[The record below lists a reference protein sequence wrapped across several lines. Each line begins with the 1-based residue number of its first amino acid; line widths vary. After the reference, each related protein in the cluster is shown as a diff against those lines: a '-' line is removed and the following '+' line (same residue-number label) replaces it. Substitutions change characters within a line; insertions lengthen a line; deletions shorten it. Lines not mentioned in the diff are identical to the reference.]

1 MILYFSGTGNSRY
14 AALRLGELTGEP
26 VNSINQCLK
35 EGAAIGLHSK
45 NHYVVVSP
53 VYAWRLPRV
62 VERFIRQASF
72 SGNTGIYFV
81 LTCGDDVGN
90 AAKYARRLCAKK
102 GLRFCGLEPLVMP
115 ENYITMYQAPG
126 REEAEQMIRRAEPE
140 LERFALSGAEGYVGR
155 PGEEQPCEPA
165 VLPAV
170 RERQGILCGGGL
182 RGLRPLREALS
193 AEQYPSGER
202 QACLGQEMHPVYGLH
217 LRMPG
222 PGCGVWKANSGEGA
236 VLSDG
241 EWDVRGGGGRA
252 GVARCRPAAGGRPGA
267 G

>member
-140 LERFALSGAEGYVGR
+140 LERFAGLIREGKPFPGPKVTLGGRVKSSLVNRLFYPLYVNARGYYATEACVGCGRCVKLCPLNNIRLENGR
-155 PGEEQPCEPA
+155 PVWGRKCTQCMACICGCPVRAVEYGKRTQGKERYYLTENGTLEGGESR
-165 VLPAV
+165 L
-170 RERQGILCGGGL
+170 IL
-182 RGLRPLREALS
+182 RS
-193 AEQYPSGER
+193 
-202 QACLGQEMHPVYGLH
+202 
-217 LRMPG
+217 
-222 PGCGVWKANSGEGA
+222 
-236 VLSDG
+236 
-241 EWDVRGGGGRA
+241 
-252 GVARCRPAAGGRPGA
+252 
-267 G
+267 

>member
-90 AAKYARRLCAKK
+90 AAKYAQ
-102 GLRFCGLEPLVMP
+102 
-115 ENYITMYQAPG
+115 QAL
-126 REEAEQMIRRAEPE
+126 REERAAV
-140 LERFALSGAEGYVGR
+140 LRTGAAGDAGKLYYDVSGSGA
-155 PGEEQPCEPA
+155 
-165 VLPAV
+165 
-170 RERQGILCGGGL
+170 
-182 RGLRPLREALS
+182 
-193 AEQYPSGER
+193 
-202 QACLGQEMHPVYGLH
+202 
-217 LRMPG
+217 
-222 PGCGVWKANSGEGA
+222 
-236 VLSDG
+236 
-241 EWDVRGGGGRA
+241 
-252 GVARCRPAAGGRPGA
+252 
-267 G
+267 

>member
-14 AALRLGELTGEP
+14 AALRLGELTGEL

-102 GLRFCGLEPLVMP
+102 GLR
-115 ENYITMYQAPG
+115 
-126 REEAEQMIRRAEPE
+126 
-140 LERFALSGAEGYVGR
+140 
-155 PGEEQPCEPA
+155 
-165 VLPAV
+165 
-170 RERQGILCGGGL
+170 
-182 RGLRPLREALS
+182 GLRPLCEALS
-193 AEQYPSGER
+193 AEQYPPGGWK
-202 QACLGQEMHPVYGLH
+202 ACLGKEMHPVYGLH
-217 LRMPG
+217 LRVPG
-222 PGCGVWKANSGEGA
+222 PGRGVWKADSGEGA

-241 EWDVRGGGGRA
+241 GWDVGRSGGRE
-252 GVARCRPAAGGRPGA
+252 GVAHRRPATGG
-267 G
+267 

>member
-140 LERFALSGAEGYVGR
+140 LERFA
-155 PGEEQPCEPA
+155 
-165 VLPAV
+165 
-170 RERQGILCGGGL
+170 GL
-182 RGLRPLREALS
+182 I
-193 AEQYPSGER
+193 
-202 QACLGQEMHPVYGLH
+202 
-217 LRMPG
+217 
-222 PGCGVWKANSGEGA
+222 
-236 VLSDG
+236 
-241 EWDVRGGGGRA
+241 RGGGSPFRGR
-252 GVARCRPAAGGRPGA
+252 RLRWAAG
-267 G
+267 

>member
-26 VNSINQCLK
+26 VNSINQYLK
-35 EGAAIGLHSK
+35 EGAAIGLYSK

-72 SGNTGIYFV
+72 SGSTGIYFV

-115 ENYITMYQAPG
+115 ENYITMYQAPE
-126 REEAEQMIRRAEPE
+126 REEAEQIIRRAEPE
-140 LERFALSGAEGYVGR
+140 LERLAGMI
-155 PGEEQPCEPA
+155 
-165 VLPAV
+165 
-170 RERQGILCGGGL
+170 RERK
-182 RGLRPLREALS
+182 PF
-193 AEQYPSGER
+193 
-202 QACLGQEMHPVYGLH
+202 
-217 LRMPG
+217 PG
-222 PGCGVWKANSGEGA
+222 PKVTLGGRVKSSIVNRLFYPLYVNANGYYATEACVGCGRCVKLCPLNNIRLEGGKPVWGRKCTQCMACICGCPARA
-236 VLSDG
+236 VEYGKRTQGKVRYYLAEDG
-241 EWDVRGGGGRA
+241 TLEEAGDGRE
-252 GVARCRPAAGGRPGA
+252 
-267 G
+267 

>member
-62 VERFIRQASF
+62 VERFIRQASC
-72 SGNTGIYFV
+72 SGHTGIYFV

-115 ENYITMYQAPG
+115 EN
-126 REEAEQMIRRAEPE
+126 
-140 LERFALSGAEGYVGR
+140 
-155 PGEEQPCEPA
+155 
-165 VLPAV
+165 
-170 RERQGILCGGGL
+170 
-182 RGLRPLREALS
+182 
-193 AEQYPSGER
+193 
-202 QACLGQEMHPVYGLH
+202 
-217 LRMPG
+217 
-222 PGCGVWKANSGEGA
+222 
-236 VLSDG
+236 
-241 EWDVRGGGGRA
+241 
-252 GVARCRPAAGGRPGA
+252 
-267 G
+267 